1 MRDLFREDSDRFQ
14 RFSVTFEDLLLDYSK
29 NRITP
34 DTMQLL
40 AALATET
47 KLERAIEEM
56 FSGAKINITEQR
68 PALHTALRNRAN
80 RPVYVDGDD
89 IMPKINAVLER
100 MRSFSDAV
108 RQGQRRG
115 YTNKAITDI
124 VNIGIGGSDL
134 GPRVAVEALRP
145 YSQSTL
151 RVHHVA
157 NVDGT
162 EIDTTLQDVNPE
174 TTLFII
180 SSKTFTTQETLTNA
194 QTAKDW
200 FFQHI
205 SDKAAFAKHFVA
217 VSANT
222 QAAKAFG
229 IDKEC
234 IFEIWDW
241 VGGRYSLWSA
251 IGLSVALCI
260 GMDHFEELL
269 AGAFAMDEHFRT
281 QPFDKNIPVIL
292 ALLGI
297 WYNNF
302 FGVHTHAV
310 LPYDHSLRLL
320 PACIQQLDME
330 SNGKSVSRDGKTLE
344 YATGPILWGA
354 PGTNGQHAF
363 FQYLHQGTQ
372 FVPADFLAPLI
383 SHHPIGE
390 HHTILL
396 ANCFAQTEALMRGRS
411 EDEVHESENQ
421 GQAAAKIV
429 AGNKP
434 SNTLLFTKLTPRVL
448 GSLLAMYEHKVF
460 AQGIV
465 WNVNSFDQWGVEL
478 GKQLA
483 SGILK
488 EIQDA
493 GSTGPHDT
501 STKGL
506 IAHYKRTVGPV

>member
-40 AALATET
+40 AALATEA

-89 IMPKINAVLER
+89 IMPEINAVLER
-100 MRSFSDAV
+100 MRSFSNAV

-145 YSQSTL
+145 YSESTL

-180 SSKTFTTQETLTNA
+180 CSKTFTTQETLTNA

-205 SDKAAFAKHFVA
+205 SDEAAFAKHFVA

-229 IDKEC
+229 IDKGC

-434 SNTLLFTKLTPRVL
+434 SNTLLLTKLTPRVL

-460 AQGIV
+460 AQGIL